1 MEQTKK
7 SKLKIFFVVMK
18 LLLIFISCVALFV
31 ITIHSVKNDSNF
43 IDYACSAVGF
53 GVIGT
58 SMLFQGL
65 TLWDDLNKISDKK
78 EN

>member
-1 MEQTKK
+1 MEQNKK
-7 SKLKIFFVVMK
+7 SKLEILFVVMK

-31 ITIHSVKNDSNF
+31 ITIHSIKNDSTL
-43 IDYACSAVGF
+43 IEYACSAVGF

-65 TLWDDLNKISDKK
+65 TLWDDLNKTSDKK

>member
-1 MEQTKK
+1 MKHNKK
-7 SKLKIFFVVMK
+7 SKLEIFFVVMN

-31 ITIHSVKNDSNF
+31 ITIYSVKNDSSF

-65 TLWDDLNKISDKK
+65 TLWNNLTKTSD
-78 EN
+78 